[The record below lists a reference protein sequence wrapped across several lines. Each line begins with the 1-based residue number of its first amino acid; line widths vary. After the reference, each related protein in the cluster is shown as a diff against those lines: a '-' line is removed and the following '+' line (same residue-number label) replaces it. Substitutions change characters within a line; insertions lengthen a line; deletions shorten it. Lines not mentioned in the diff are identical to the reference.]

1 MPDKKFDFL
10 GSVDGYDTLL
20 QDLNETLKGLVAM
33 SWAGDEDGIPTGA
46 LRFNS
51 NKFQQWSG
59 TTWVDISFANL
70 MMLVGNQTVAG
81 VKTFSSIPVLPA
93 SNPTTDNQAVRKKYA
108 DDTFEPKITKNTG
121 FNLDKTDSYSTD
133 NTNLLATAK
142 ALKALYDYI
151 NTTKT
156 SIRVHRGTSQLVSN
170 DDEDVIIFNY
180 KEKDSKTEYDTAT
193 GIATLKTAGS
203 YSFSGN
209 IRYYTAVA
217 GGTMVHLRL
226 YVNSTVVMHL
236 FENVDTEVFSNR
248 NGSFSFSTD
257 YDISENDQVKLTIQK
272 DDTSAANIQVF
283 YDDGDAVLCIKEN

>member
-170 DDEDVIIFNY
+170 DDEDVIIFNS

-203 YSFSGN
+203 
-209 IRYYTAVA
+209 
-217 GGTMVHLRL
+217 
-226 YVNSTVVMHL
+226 
-236 FENVDTEVFSNR
+236 
-248 NGSFSFSTD
+248 
-257 YDISENDQVKLTIQK
+257 
-272 DDTSAANIQVF
+272 
-283 YDDGDAVLCIKEN
+283 